1 MFGRVTWGI
10 MDPDEQEK
18 RLAWKYLDCSNLVGE
33 RVQLRPGFVRKGYP
47 ANMEAVFTVLNN
59 LGTASSNHYDEE
71 ARVCLMGV
79 PAAFFYLT
87 RFTLDTMER
96 DEHGRAVD
104 AETVKKALLP
114 QYWTLCI
121 VADNELSVLVN
132 TLSFRQHADVKRE
145 LSRSSKLIRGGLTGM
160 AQPEYVEG
168 RLLDGFLLLAAG
180 GSGQPEGVIT
190 VNLSSL
196 QIVDIAEEDLT
207 FFSNLD
213 RVDLSDN
220 QLGYEHLFEQI
231 TRLPRLGTLNLAC
244 NSISTLQVGNGI
256 LQSLEVLDLSF
267 NGLHGDVLG
276 QLARLPSLVW
286 LNLASNCI
294 SSLPPEAELVGL
306 QALEELILDSNDL
319 VQFMQWRSLDAVP
332 HLRKLSLMSN
342 RVKRLKDDAPD
353 TASGTTLCYFPRLE
367 ELDLSSNEITG
378 VSSLPVIQLFQ
389 NLRVLR
395 LTDNPCTRGGNTA
408 VPSIP
413 HVAVVCE
420 DIKPFYM
427 KGNGCFAKAEKI
439 PGMKLKMDSRKMKKV
454 RDVRTCGVFS
464 RPRSMSQLGELDEE
478 ANALVVQLS
487 GTISMNARAASA
499 PAKAA
504 PLPAAE
510 GMGISDGILSDD
522 LTEEELDQIFRER
535 KQTIENRFEEPVE
548 EPSSFMKEPEDAATK
563 EKLAQLMKQMRQQEE
578 EQSGVS
584 QTPKEKP
591 SGLFLTGLGED
602 APEPVRQPRR
612 KLNTW
617 CFAT

>member
-1 MFGRVTWGI
+1 M
-10 MDPDEQEK
+10 
-18 RLAWKYLDCSNLVGE
+18 
-33 RVQLRPGFVRKGYP
+33 
-47 ANMEAVFTVLNN
+47 
-59 LGTASSNHYDEE
+59 
-71 ARVCLMGV
+71 
-79 PAAFFYLT
+79 
-87 RFTLDTMER
+87 
-96 DEHGRAVD
+96 
-104 AETVKKALLP
+104 
-114 QYWTLCI
+114 
-121 VADNELSVLVN
+121 
-132 TLSFRQHADVKRE
+132 
-145 LSRSSKLIRGGLTGM
+145 
-160 AQPEYVEG
+160 EG

-196 QIVDIAEEDLT
+196 QIVDIAEEDLS
-207 FFSNLD
+207 FFTHLD

-220 QLGYEHLFEQI
+220 QLGYEHLLEQI
-231 TRLPRLGTLNLAC
+231 ARLPRLGTLNLAC
-244 NSISTLQVGNGI
+244 NSITSLQVGAGI

-353 TASGTTLCYFPRLE
+353 TASGTTLCYFPYLE

-389 NLRVLR
+389 SLRVLR
-395 LTDNPCTRGGNTA
+395 LSDNPCTRGGSAT
-408 VPSIP
+408 VPSVP
-413 HVAVVCE
+413 NVAIVSE

-439 PGMKLKMDSRKMKKV
+439 PGVKLKMNSRKMKKV
-454 RDVRTCGVFS
+454 RDVRTSGPFS

-478 ANALVVQLS
+478 ANALVVQWS
-487 GTISMNARAASA
+487 GAMAMNARAASA
-499 PAKAA
+499 PATTA
-504 PLPAAE
+504 PVAE
-510 GMGISDGILSDD
+510 HLGISDGILSDD

-548 EPSSFMKEPEDAATK
+548 EPFSFMKEPEDAATK
-563 EKLAQLMKQMRQQEE
+563 EKLA
-578 EQSGVS
+578 
-584 QTPKEKP
+584 
-591 SGLFLTGLGED
+591 
-602 APEPVRQPRR
+602 
-612 KLNTW
+612 
-617 CFAT
+617 